1 MKEPYIIMARKYNY
15 IYSLLV
21 EGRADII
28 GHIAYA
34 LYKEDKISF
43 IEKFKEEHEDMEPTE
58 ADLEQ
63 FNNFSST
70 QSQLDKYKLVST
82 AILQTFLDNSLD
94 ETKKD
99 LEETICRNHISLVE
113 KAIEP
118 IKPSSLWK
126 SYVHGVLQSILG
138 AFVFMMIL
146 CGIIFILN
154 FSDNQ
159 YSFTFGGKG
168 NAKIEKIDAGTDTT
182 IIKNTHQTP

>member
-1 MKEPYIIMARKYNY
+1 MARKYNY

-43 IEKFKEEHEDMEPTE
+43 I
-58 ADLEQ
+58 
-63 FNNFSST
+63 
-70 QSQLDKYKLVST
+70 DKYKLVST

-94 ETKKD
+94 ETKRD
-99 LEETICRNHISLVE
+99 LEETICKNHISLVE

-168 NAKIEKIDAGTDTT
+168 NAKIEKIDVGTDTT
-182 IIKNTHQTP
+182 VIKNTHQTP

>member
-1 MKEPYIIMARKYNY
+1 MARKYNY

-94 ETKKD
+94 ETKRD
-99 LEETICRNHISLVE
+99 LEETICRNHI
-113 KAIEP
+113 
-118 IKPSSLWK
+118 
-126 SYVHGVLQSILG
+126 
-138 AFVFMMIL
+138 
-146 CGIIFILN
+146 
-154 FSDNQ
+154 
-159 YSFTFGGKG
+159 
-168 NAKIEKIDAGTDTT
+168 
-182 IIKNTHQTP
+182 